1 MKRLVT
7 VFGMLMILLAVCLSG
22 CSEQNN
28 VVITDCE
35 SGEVVAAFSSK
46 EHVSEAASL
55 TDALNNTEEV
65 SAEVDYSQM
74 YLVHFIDPKDSLY
87 DIRYYA
93 YLNTDSNEVYVKFDT
108 LKMSEKYDG
117 FVDDKMQ
124 KCTKLTANEFSAIIS
139 AKY

>member
-1 MKRLVT
+1 M
-7 VFGMLMILLAVCLSG
+7 
-22 CSEQNN
+22 
-28 VVITDCE
+28 
-35 SGEVVAAFSSK
+35 
-46 EHVSEAASL
+46 
-55 TDALNNTEEV
+55 
-65 SAEVDYSQM
+65 SAEVDYSQK